1 MNLIFDFDIS
11 LLMSERG
18 TPATDLGHMNVV
30 LKQYCFFVLFYD
42 PCFEI
47 DIRIRRYTNR
57 RWIEQKKNE
66 LEDWFWIVIDV
77 MFDLEISLFTLNVD
91 YY

>member
-57 RWIEQKKNE
+57 R
-66 LEDWFWIVIDV
+66 
-77 MFDLEISLFTLNVD
+77 
-91 YY
+91 